1 MKKKILAIGLAAA
14 MSVTAV
20 GVMAGCGSG
29 DGVIKVTGSSSVAPL
44 MEKLAEAYEAKNE
57 GIDVQVT
64 STDSGSG
71 ITDARDGLNDFGM
84 ASRALKNTET
94 GVVSKQIAIDG
105 VAYMI
110 LGGIQGFAVR
120 GTDLTDVTGAQLYDL
135 YANGTA
141 IGSIPSAISRED
153 GSGTRDAFDSLIKNA
168 DGDELGEITK
178 FSSVVSTSQGT
189 GDVKTAVAGNTSTLG
204 YISLGSLSSAEEQ
217 GCKALSIEY
226 AAEDGSTTIVEPTV
240 ENVQNGTY
248 GAARYFQLAIKKD
261 MDTNSDAYQFIEWI
275 KGYMGQSVV
284 LYEGY
289 VPVYYTFNEVEF
301 VEPTPNA

>member
-105 VAYMI
+105 VAI
-110 LGGIQGFAVR
+110 IVNNSV
-120 GTDLTDVTGAQLYDL
+120 TDLTDVTGAQLYDL

-141 IGSIPSAISRED
+141 IGSITSAISRED

-204 YISLGSLSSAEEQ
+204 YISLGSVDSTI
-217 GCKALSIEY
+217 KAIKFEGVDAT
-226 AAEDGSTTIVEPTV
+226 AA
-240 ENVQNGTY
+240 NVKNGTY
-248 GAARYFQLAIKKD
+248 KLSRPFNIVYTSEDDL
-261 MDTNSDAYQFIEWI
+261 SDEAKAFIEFI
-275 KGYMGQSVV
+275 MSAEGQAIVT
-284 LYEGY
+284 EDGY
-289 VPVYYTFNEVEF
+289 VSMI
-301 VEPTPNA
+301 